1 MQSEGYAVTVFPSSR
16 ETLPCAENVGVDWRG
31 VVSVYAEK
39 LIITRDKTLVPYTMS
54 CQLKEGPFVGKT
66 AERMAKLGRT
76 LGKQR
81 SASHVTEARLLVFDF
96 DGLKRAQMQGV
107 LVALRGLMCLCLVYS
122 SYSHGNPQKP
132 GARFRVVIAL
142 DRLVDGREYTTLWA
156 AINEQIFDNLA
167 DPSSRHMYQQQG
179 VWASHPDWADKA
191 FKFVGHGEPLVCD
204 SWHMAK
210 TAQKTSAPRAT
221 PTPIAGN
228 SRLSAALRWIDA
240 NDTGTWQLV
249 GMALKALE
257 PELGADALGHW
268 LEFSESAE
276 DTAKRQNN
284 DSRYNPLKMWESFTP
299 AMSMEASQGKLF
311 ALARDGAAAA
321 VKEAIHKGELD
332 NRARDAVSYLE
343 QRHTRFLSSLLADAG
358 IGGDV

>member
-16 ETLPCAENVGVDWRG
+16 ETLPCAERVGLGWRS

-39 LIITRDKTLVPYTMS
+39 LIITRDKTRVPYTVP

-66 AERMAKLGRT
+66 AERMAKLGPSI
-76 LGKQR
+76 GKQR

-96 DGLKRAQMQGV
+96 DGLIRAEMQGV

-122 SYSHGNPQKP
+122 SYSHGNPEKP

-142 DRLVDGREYTTLWA
+142 DRLVEGREYTTLWT
-156 AINEQIFDNLA
+156 AINEQVFDSLA

-204 SWHMAK
+204 RWHTAK

-228 SRLSAALRWIDA
+228 SRISAALRWIDA
-240 NDTGTWQLV
+240 NDTGTWQQI

-257 PELGADALGHW
+257 PELGADALSHW
-268 LEFSESAE
+268 LAFSESAE
-276 DTAKRQNN
+276 DTAKKQNN
-284 DSRYNPLKMWESFTP
+284 DSRYNPLTMWESFTP
-299 AMSMEASQGKLF
+299 TMPMEAAQGKLF

-321 VKEAIHKGELD
+321 LNKSIKTGELSS
-332 NRARDAVSYLE
+332 NGREAVAYLE
-343 QRHTRFLSSLLADAG
+343 ARHPRYLSSMLADAG

>member
-1 MQSEGYAVTVFPSSR
+1 MRSDGYAVTVFPSSR
-16 ETLPCAENVGVDWRG
+16 ETLPCAEHVGLDWPG
-31 VVSVYAEK
+31 VMSVYAGE
-39 LIITRDKTLVPYTMS
+39 LIVTKDKTHVPYTVP
-54 CQLKEGPFVGKT
+54 CPLKEGPFVSKT
-66 AERMAKLGRT
+66 AERMANLGRT
-76 LGKQR
+76 IGKQR

-107 LVALRGLMCLCLVYS
+107 LSALRGLMCLCLVYS
-122 SYSHGNPQKP
+122 SYSHGNPEKP

-142 DRLVDGREYTTLWA
+142 DRLVDICEYAVIWSAL
-156 AINEQIFDNLA
+156 NKQVFDNQA
-167 DPSSRHMYQQQG
+167 DPTSRYMYQQQG

-191 FKFVGHGEPLVCD
+191 FKYVGRGEPLPCD
-204 SWHMAK
+204 RWHTAK

-221 PTPIAGN
+221 PTPIARN
-228 SRLSAALRWIDA
+228 SRISAALRWIDA
-240 NDTGTWQLV
+240 NVTGTWQLV

-276 DTAKRQNN
+276 DTAKKQNN
-284 DSRYNPLKMWESFTP
+284 DSRYNPLTMWESFTP
-299 AMSMEASQGKLF
+299 TMPMEAAQGKLF

-332 NRARDAVSYLE
+332 NRAKGAVSYLE
-343 QRHTRFLSSLLADAG
+343 QRHTRFLSSLLAVAG